1 MLTLTKSLGIF
12 AVVMEYVNY
21 VKRIIRKG
29 RKRDL
34 NRDHGHRPS
43 DEVCMTSSTHRVD
56 LPVQDYTPHTSI
68 VDGLEPQ
75 TDDITM
81 LDSNSICNL
90 FT

>member
-1 MLTLTKSLGIF
+1 
-12 AVVMEYVNY
+12 
-21 VKRIIRKG
+21 
-29 RKRDL
+29 
-34 NRDHGHRPS
+34 
-43 DEVCMTSSTHRVD
+43 MTSSTHRVD